1 MSKRRRLLDETG
13 TGTGASSHN
22 IIGTVP
28 LVPAPSSRAAGPPVP
43 SPPAGAAVAMAV
55 TPTPGQQQQQQ
66 HVQKKQGQQKQE
78 GPNPISDPPP
88 INRRSG
94 GSGPGPDLRRFP
106 PHPSPSPTSTST
118 RNNSRPLAVVGS
130 MASLMH
136 IAVCC
141 CLWLLISGT
150 SGASAQPAQSQSLS
164 SSSLRTTY
172 TVEIP
177 AFRLILRPVAT
188 ETFTAAEAQSVL
200 SVAEDVA
207 KSYIDHA
214 LERTSYASAA
224 YSHHGFG
231 NGNRAGGGGGGL
243 NDMHLYDVRVED
255 VTLEYMDWFSY
266 NRRLDAEQHV
276 LHWNHHRKADTTS
289 NANSNAARSLQ
300 GGSDYAVIESA
311 LPIGGTVTF
320 SSTLS
325 PAASSS
331 ASSSSATTAV
341 GEPTAEAAAAA
352 AAEAVIPTS
361 HDTYLLLTYAFFPEG
376 MTGDD
381 NDGGAGGGGG
391 AGLVSALVN
400 RLGYP
405 PSLAGTFFA
414 VDEDFAFDGDEGAE
428 DTTGSTEQDESEGE
442 VLVIPPLPPGSTSAD
457 AQPADTAADINVI
470 IDNDVF
476 QTTATE
482 GGERD
487 NPLVQSTD
495 PPSGGGIGD
504 SKDTNTATNT
514 KNSAAL
520 ATGIVLGC
528 LAVLVMGAYYVR
540 YSSRR
545 KYYKEDRY
553 SWDDDLADEEQGGG
567 GGEYGIGGADAAM
580 VTPTK
585 GKGEGETKSKAKS
598 KSQPD
603 DDDDDD
609 EDSHRTA
616 PMTPMMPMTPEASTS
631 QAATAAAAAPSA
643 KANGSVG
650 VDQIVSDLT
659 RDEAELQNL
668 RRQNSL
674 DQHQHQDQD
683 QIWLSDGL
691 RQPSA
696 TGVEPATG
704 DAGDLAAVATTLF
717 VAADFGAGGEVLDG
731 DRIGFQE
738 PTVEEGGEEDSS
750 SSASADSHD
759 ESSTGEEEA
768 TVTSLAAVSI
778 TSSDASAFNGNR
790 NTSMTIMK
798 DQLVGSG
805 GGDPFGETGHPSQ
818 GAGGGAISPMVPV
831 PSVNFSSFKR
841 REKNI
846 HLRPNCLTVEGVV
859 GTNAAAI
866 APEPDDDDNDDV
878 DFAEEASPLE
888 DTPVQNSQQE
898 EDDEGTSVA
907 SCDEPAEGDQDASST
922 NDDGMFIVS
931 SPSFEEAT
939 NGRVSPILLDATPL
953 NPALKLVEPKILT
966 SIKASQ
972 ESLSKLSGLPPA
984 ISEDNAQLDPAP
996 SASSPKGR
1004 SPQFLP
1010 TPAPLKDIGRDT
1022 SLDRTVDFDAVDWN
1036 HRDGDGDD
1044 DDDESTTSS
1053 ACSVNNPFDTPDN
1066 MQVNEEEILMES
1078 TSSPKKAS
1086 YQMES
1091 ISNSSF
1097 DYEGSS
1103 FTSTGSPVKRLAKE
1117 RLEPFQQAT
1126 RK

>member
-13 TGTGASSHN
+13 TGTDDVAMAGAPAVTSAP
-22 IIGTVP
+22 P
-28 LVPAPSSRAAGPPVP
+28 LVPPMP
-43 SPPAGAAVAMAV
+43 SPPAGAAIAMAV
-55 TPTPGQQQQQQ
+55 TPTPGQQQQQHGQ
-66 HVQKKQGQQKQE
+66 TQQGQGQGQQKQE
-78 GPNPISDPPP
+78 GPIPISDPPP

-94 GSGPGPDLRRFP
+94 GSGSDLPRFP
-106 PHPSPSPTSTST
+106 PHPSPSPTSA
-118 RNNSRPLAVVGS
+118 RHSRPLAVGS

-141 CLWLLISGT
+141 LWLLLSGT
-150 SGASAQPAQSQSLS
+150 SGASAQPAQTQPLTQSQSQSQSLS
-164 SSSLRTTY
+164 SSSLRTTH
-172 TVEIP
+172 TVTLP
-177 AFRLILRPVAT
+177 AFRLILRPVDT
-188 ETFTAAEAQSVL
+188 ETFTSAEARSVL
-200 SVAEDVA
+200 AVAEDVA

-231 NGNRAGGGGGGL
+231 NGNRAGGGGL
-243 NDMHLYDVRVED
+243 NDMHLYDVKVED
-255 VTLEYMDWFSY
+255 VKLEYMDWFSY
-266 NRRLDAEQHV
+266 NRRLGAEQHV
-276 LHWNHHRKADTTS
+276 LWNHHRKAGANA

-300 GGSDYAVIESA
+300 GSADYAVIESA
-311 LPIGGTVTF
+311 LPVGGTVTF

-325 PAASSS
+325 PIAS
-331 ASSSSATTAV
+331 ASSSSAGTATSSPATTATS
-341 GEPTAEAAAAA
+341 TAAGKSAAE
-352 AAEAVIPTS
+352 AEAVIPTS
-361 HDTYLLLTYAFFPEG
+361 RDAYLLLTYAFFPEG
-376 MTGDD
+376 MGGDD

-391 AGLVSALVN
+391 SGLVSALVN

-414 VDEDFAFDGDEGAE
+414 VDEDFAFDGDEEGK
-428 DTTGSTEQDESEGE
+428 DTEQAESESEGE
-442 VLVIPPLPPGSTSAD
+442 VLVIPPLPPDSTN

-470 IDNDVF
+470 IDTDVF
-476 QTTATE
+476 QTTAAD
-482 GGERD
+482 ERND
-487 NPLVQSTD
+487 NTLVQSAD

-504 SKDTNTATNT
+504 STTTNTT
-514 KNSAAL
+514 KNTAAL

-528 LAVLVMGAYYVR
+528 LAVIVMGAYYVR

-545 KYYKEDRY
+545 KYYKDDRY
-553 SWDDDLADEEQGGG
+553 SWEEDLADEEQGGG
-567 GGEYGIGGADAAM
+567 GGEYGGGDADAVM

-585 GKGEGETKSKAKS
+585 GKGEGETKSK
-598 KSQPD
+598 SQP

-616 PMTPMMPMTPEASTS
+616 PMTPMMPVTPEASTS
-631 QAATAAAAAPSA
+631 QAATAAAAAPPA

-674 DQHQHQDQD
+674 DQHQDQD
-683 QIWLSDGL
+683 QSWLSDGL

-1117 RLEPFQQAT
+1117 RLDPFQQAT